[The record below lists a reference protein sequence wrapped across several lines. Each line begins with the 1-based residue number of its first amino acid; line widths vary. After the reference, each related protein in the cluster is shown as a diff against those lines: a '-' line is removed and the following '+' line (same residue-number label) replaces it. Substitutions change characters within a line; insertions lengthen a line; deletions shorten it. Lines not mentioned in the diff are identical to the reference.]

1 MASKGQIIQNRNALN
16 YDYRRLI
23 GHGTSIHIHSYHTL
37 VTYPCL
43 FMVLC
48 GASVGSCRESR
59 NALSLAWP
67 VVNKAGQ
74 ARQGNRTEAVCWCCS
89 GGDLFGVL
97 RSATQV
103 STLRSE
109 WAEAAFSQF
118 ALGFRMQLS

>member
-1 MASKGQIIQNRNALN
+1 
-16 YDYRRLI
+16 
-23 GHGTSIHIHSYHTL
+23 
-37 VTYPCL
+37 
-43 FMVLC
+43 MVLC

-59 NALSLAWP
+59 NALSLSRP

-74 ARQGNRTEAVCWCCS
+74 ARQGNRAEAVCWYSS

-109 WAEAAFSQF
+109 
-118 ALGFRMQLS
+118 